1 MDSNG
6 HLLCSPHRPC
16 EPTTPNNLTSPLT
29 SDTSEAYTDWNSDKY
44 SGCFKCHAAVANG
57 QVALTNDQLAETHP
71 KMTEWAAI
79 GYTAIIATTI
89 AVGSVALGPDIVYG
103 ITSTGSAVEA
113 ACSEGDCVNE
123 INTGTNTVYQYVE

>member
-79 GYTAIIATTI
+79 GYTAIVATTI
-89 AVGSVALGPDIVYG
+89 AVGSVALGPDIVQPALRA
-103 ITSTGSAVEA
+103 IVSMR
-113 ACSEGDCVNE
+113 
-123 INTGTNTVYQYVE
+123 